1 MGYSRENQIRV
12 REELEAKRR
21 DALAAADARRAQIH
35 RAIPEV
41 ALIDEKLASTGIRLM
56 GAALGASGESVEAIR
71 ADVEAKKARRDA
83 LLIAAGYTTDHTNP
97 HFECSLCSDTGY
109 VDGYMC
115 RCMKKRLIMAGY
127 ESSGLARLM
136 EHETFDSFSLDYYAD
151 DPRALE
157 NMRYIYQSMRRYAD
171 TFDPRSSKSVA
182 FFGGTGLGK
191 THLSTAVAKVVIERG
206 YDVVYTGA
214 IGMFSDFERVR
225 FGNSAG
231 MENGE
236 RTERYFG
243 CDLLIIDD
251 LGSEVSNQFTVS
263 CLYDIINTRINKGLP
278 MIISTNLRQDE
289 MRSRYWDR
297 ITSRIFGEFV
307 TFMLTGTDVRAKKL
321 TSPAAHTPRRS

>member
-1 MGYSRENQIRV
+1 MGYSKENRIRV

-21 DALAAADARRAQIH
+21 DALSAADARRAQIH
-35 RAIPEV
+35 RAIPETV
-41 ALIDEKLASTGIRLM
+41 AIDEKLSGTGVRLM
-56 GAALGASGESVEAIR
+56 GAALGASGESVESIR
-71 ADVEAKKARRDA
+71 ADVEAQKARRDA
-83 LLIAAGYTTDHTNP
+83 LLTAAGYPTNYTDP
-97 HFECSLCSDTGY
+97 RFDCPLCSDTGY

-127 ESSGLARLM
+127 ESSGLSRLM
-136 EHETFDSFSLDYYAD
+136 ESETFESFSLDYYAD
-151 DPRALE
+151 DPKTFE

-171 TFDPRSSKSVA
+171 TFDPRASKSVA

-231 MENGE
+231 LENGE

-289 MRSRYWDR
+289 MRARYWDR

-307 TFMLTGTDVRAKKL
+307 AFMLTGTDIRAKKL
-321 TSPAAHTPRRS
+321 ASPNTRYRS